1 MRRTWVGIVLLALLL
16 ILGIFSVLG
25 IRGPLDAIADGLETA
40 STLALSGSVADGA
53 EDVQEALQLWT
64 SARNAIAAFTDHD
77 PLERIDAGFA
87 LLELYAAMGDN
98 RNFSLVCLELSMQV
112 RALGDAHSVRWWN
125 IL

>member
-25 IRGPLDAIADGLETA
+25 IHGPLDAIADGLETA

-53 EDVQEALQLWT
+53 EAVREALRLWI
-64 SARNAIAAFTDHD
+64 SVRNAIAAFTDHD
-77 PLERIDAGFA
+77 PLERIDAGFT
-87 LLELYAAMGDN
+87 LLELYTAMEDN
-98 RNFSLVCLELSMQV
+98 RNFSVVCLELSMQI
-112 RALGDAHSVRWWN
+112 RAVGDAHSIRWWN